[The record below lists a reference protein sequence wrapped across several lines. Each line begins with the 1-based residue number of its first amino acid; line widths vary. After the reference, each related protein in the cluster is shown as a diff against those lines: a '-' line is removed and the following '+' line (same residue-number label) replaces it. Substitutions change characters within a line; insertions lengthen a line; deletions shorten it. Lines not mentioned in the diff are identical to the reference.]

1 MCVKGVL
8 EIFEQKSEQLK
19 EKSEKEIKPF
29 LEDLG
34 RVIDKFPGMKDSQ
47 RTLAKKH
54 FKSKKREL
62 VLYTNKKTISL
73 LGLPGGLPYDM
84 RQHLAEELLPKFET
98 FNKLVSES

>member
-1 MCVKGVL
+1 MARGIL
-8 EIFEQKSEQLK
+8 NNFTAGPEALK
-19 EKSEKEIKPF
+19 NKSEKEIEPF

-34 RVIDKFPGMKDSQ
+34 RVIDKFPGMKDSE
-47 RTLAKKH
+47 RILAKMH

-62 VLYTNKKTISL
+62 VLYTDKKTISL